1 MDEAATTVEGKSRFL
16 GGLIGFG
23 PHAAV
28 AGVAAWLC
36 WSVGEP
42 IAKDESHEWRMWIAG
57 AGVALLLLRLLKPLA
72 RGLAGRIAIHV
83 WLAALVALCAFGA
96 FNYYNFDREEA
107 AGIGDGS
114 DIAYYYLNTK
124 YLQELGYFRLYAA
137 MITAD
142 KELEDR
148 HASRLRRYRDLRDY
162 RMRPIGA
169 ALEHGAEIREQ
180 RFTPERW
187 EEFRHDAD
195 HFMAM
200 PQFRAQRDYFFAD
213 HGYNPPPTWAVPG
226 LALVASVPVERV
238 KWLTLVD
245 VGLVLAA
252 LAAVTWAFGPE
263 IALWV
268 LLFFACTFSG
278 RWPMLGQTLLR
289 YDWSSALVIG
299 VCLLKKERWAL
310 AGAALSYAA
319 LNRIFP
325 AIFFF
330 PWLAAALAEWWRTR
344 RLPARHLRVAAGAAV
359 VAVALGAAALGLF
372 GAEVVGESA
381 QNLAMH
387 NQSYSSHRVGLAD
400 LLVWKGEVEQREID
414 QTGGMHAREV
424 EVQAT
429 RSLRLGIGLLSLAWI
444 AFYVVRVR
452 PPLHELIQLA
462 AIPLF
467 CVTTPQINYYNLR
480 MILVIWHAAH
490 LDRSWFHRLGLAG
503 LLLVEV
509 ATQWSHVQGNAR
521 FATTA
526 LTSWGLALYFG
537 VVLLWTGWQVAKSFR
552 RAPAAGES
560 V

>member
-1 MDEAATTVEGKSRFL
+1 MDETQNTPDGKRGPL
-16 GGLIGFG
+16 GRLWRFG
-23 PHAAV
+23 PPVAV
-28 AGVAAWLC
+28 AGVAVWLC
-36 WSVGEP
+36 VSLGEP
-42 IAKDESHEWRMWIAG
+42 ITRDESHEWRMWIAG

-72 RGLAGRIAIHV
+72 RGRAGKVAIHV

-107 AGIGDGS
+107 EGIGDGT

-124 YLQELGYFRLYAA
+124 YLPELGYFRLYAA

-142 KELEDR
+142 KELENR
-148 HASRLRRYRDLRDY
+148 HASKLKRYRDLRDY
-162 RMRPIGA
+162 EVKPVGA
-169 ALEHGAEIREQ
+169 ALEHGAEIKEQ

-200 PQFRAQRDYFFAD
+200 SRFRAQRDYFFAD

-226 LALVASVPVERV
+226 LALAASVPVERA

-245 VGLVLAA
+245 VALVVAA
-252 LAAVTWAFGPE
+252 LVAVVWAFGPE
-263 IALWV
+263 VALWV
-268 LLFFACTFSG
+268 LLFFVCTFSG
-278 RWPMLGQTLLR
+278 RWPMLGQTFLR

-299 VCLLKKERWAL
+299 VCLLKKEKWAP

-319 LNRIFP
+319 LNRVFP

-330 PWLAAALAEWWRTR
+330 PWLVAALAEWWRAKK
-344 RLPARHLRVAAGAAV
+344 LPVRHVRVAIGAAV
-359 VAVALGAAALGLF
+359 VAVGLSAAALGLF
-372 GAEVVGESA
+372 GTEIIAESA
-381 QNLAMH
+381 ENLAMH

-400 LLVWKGEVEQREID
+400 VMVWKGELTAEEINAV
-414 QTGGMHAREV
+414 GGMHEKERK
-424 EVQAT
+424 VQGT
-429 RSLRLGIGLLSLAWI
+429 FDLRLGLGLAVLAWL

-480 MILVIWHAAH
+480 MILVIWHAAL
-490 LDRSWFHRLGLAG
+490 LDRGWFHRFGLAA
-503 LLLVEV
+503 LLLVEA

-521 FATTA
+521 FATTSIA
-526 LTSWGLALYFG
+526 SWGLALYFG
-537 VVLLWTGWQVAKSFR
+537 VVLLWTAWQVFRSFR
-552 RAPAAGES
+552 RAPAAPAS
-560 V
+560 

>member
-1 MDEAATTVEGKSRFL
+1 MDETQKPPTGKRGPL
-16 GGLIGFG
+16 GRLARYG
-23 PHAAV
+23 PFAAV
-28 AGVAAWLC
+28 AGAAIWLC
-36 WSVGEP
+36 ASFGEP

-57 AGVALLLLRLLKPLA
+57 AGAALLLLRLLQPLA
-72 RGLAGRIAIHV
+72 KGLFGKIAIRA
-83 WLAALVALCAFGA
+83 WLAALLSLCVFGA

-107 AGIGDGS
+107 QGIGDGT

-142 KELEDR
+142 KEHEDR
-148 HASRLRRYRDLRDY
+148 HASRLKRYRDLRDY
-162 RMRPIGA
+162 QVKPVRV

-187 EEFRHDAD
+187 EQFKHDVDWFLAFPHFRSL
-195 HFMAM
+195 
-200 PQFRAQRDYFFAD
+200 RDYFFAD

-226 LALVASVPVERV
+226 LALAASVPVERA
-238 KWLTLVD
+238 KWLTLAD
-245 VGLVLAA
+245 VVLVLAA
-252 LAAVTWAFGPE
+252 LAAVAWAFGPE
-263 IALWV
+263 VALWV
-268 LLFFACTFSG
+268 LLFFVCTFSG
-278 RWPMLGQTLLR
+278 RWPMLGQTFLR

-299 VCLLKKERWAL
+299 VCLLKKGKWAM

-330 PWLAAALAEWWRTR
+330 PWLVAALAEWWRTR
-344 RLPARHLRVAAGAAV
+344 RIPARHLRLAAGAAV
-359 VAVALGAAALGLF
+359 VAVALAAGAVGLF
-372 GAEVVGESA
+372 GTEIISESA
-381 QNLAMH
+381 ENLSMH
-387 NQSYSSHRVGLAD
+387 NASYSSHRVGLAD
-400 LLVWKGEVEQREID
+400 LMVWNGELTPEEINAD
-414 QTGGMHAREV
+414 GGMRAKER

-429 RSLRLGIGLLSLAWI
+429 RNLRLGIGLVTLVWI
-444 AFYVVRVR
+444 GLYIVRAR

-480 MILVIWHAAH
+480 MILVLWHGAH
-490 LDRSWFHRLGLAG
+490 LDRSWFHRLGLAT
-503 LLLVEV
+503 LLLVEA

-526 LTSWGLALYFG
+526 ITSWGLAIYFG
-537 VVLLWTGWQVAKSFR
+537 VVLLWTGWQVAQSYR
-552 RAPAAGES
+552 RAPAAPLP
-560 V
+560 